1 MKKLR
6 ILPVQLETFGSQAD
20 CSLAFGKKAGSRRDA
35 MHFPKSKSA
44 NPFKK
49 SIFGVMTPIES
60 SETGDVENATPWLE
74 RTNQTRKV
82 IRKKNDFA
90 LKFDQLEDIVIDD
103 SE

>member
-1 MKKLR
+1 
-6 ILPVQLETFGSQAD
+6 
-20 CSLAFGKKAGSRRDA
+20 
-35 MHFPKSKSA
+35 
-44 NPFKK
+44 
-49 SIFGVMTPIES
+49 MTPIES